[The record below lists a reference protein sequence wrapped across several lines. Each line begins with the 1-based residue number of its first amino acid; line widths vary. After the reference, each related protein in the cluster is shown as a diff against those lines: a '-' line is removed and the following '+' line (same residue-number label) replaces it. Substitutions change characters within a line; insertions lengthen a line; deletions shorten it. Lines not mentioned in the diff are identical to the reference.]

1 MKKKLDSIVALLKIN
16 RGVGAV
22 MGRQELDRVMRD
34 LCERPTLKNARTLT
48 MTFTFTPL
56 ADPRGILEE
65 VKVSIEA
72 NSRTP
77 KMKTRDYSMG
87 VEGDKLIFND
97 ESPEDVKQGTL
108 DEIER

>member
-1 MKKKLDSIVALLKIN
+1 VKKKLDSIVALLKIN

-34 LCERPTLKNARTLT
+34 LIERPTLKNARTLI

-77 KMKTRDYSMG
+77 KMKTRDYSMS
-87 VEGDKLIFND
+87 VDGDKLIFND
-97 ESPEDVKQGTL
+97 ESPEDVRQGTL
-108 DEIER
+108 DEIEK

>member
-34 LCERPTLKNARTLT
+34 LEERPTLKNGRTLT

-56 ADPRGILEE
+56 ADPKGILEE
-65 VKVSIEA
+65 VKLSIEA

-77 KMKTRDYSMG
+77 KMKTRDYSMEMEDG
-87 VEGDKLIFND
+87 ALIFNE

-108 DEIER
+108 DEIGK